1 MDEEA
6 STKQVETGLHGKTEQ
21 PQTEPREQRDD
32 KENLKKN
39 NKQTY
44 MNKERKRGLIS
55 VKETENTLD

>member
-32 KENLKKN
+32 KEN
-39 NKQTY
+39 
-44 MNKERKRGLIS
+44 
-55 VKETENTLD
+55 

>member
-6 STKQVETGLHGKTEQ
+6 SMKQVETGLHGKTEQ
-21 PQTEPREQRDD
+21 PQTEPKEQRDD
-32 KENLKKN
+32 KENLKKQQ
-39 NKQTY
+39 QTY